1 MATGMIFIQN
11 YFKVVLGNAVRFI
24 INSDISGIDEKIFG
38 GAKFKSTISEFR
50 RSNVKFIFSS
60 SQEIQIRYH
69 YGFEVE

>member
-11 YFKVVLGNAVRFI
+11 YFKVVLGNAVTFI
-24 INSDISGIDEKIFG
+24 INSDISGIDAKIFG
-38 GAKFKSTISEFR
+38 GAKFR